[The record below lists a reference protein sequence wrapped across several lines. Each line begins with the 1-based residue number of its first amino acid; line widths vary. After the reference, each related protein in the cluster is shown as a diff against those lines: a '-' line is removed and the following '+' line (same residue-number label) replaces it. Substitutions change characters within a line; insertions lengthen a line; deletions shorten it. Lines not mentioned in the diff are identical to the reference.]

1 MKSMLLTML
10 LFTFSTSSFS
20 AIDPTI
26 TVEFNI
32 IKEKRADILF
42 VIDNSA
48 SMEKHQEILSKFSKA
63 FMSEL
68 KNINFKITAISTD
81 KDDSLKNLVI
91 DNRAANPTLQ
101 LEELISDFG
110 NIGSA
115 DEVPFFNIKRFITQS
130 EGIDFL
136 RAHANLEII
145 MLTDET
151 DQSDETAND
160 ILTALN
166 LRKTTVSAIVPLDRD
181 NRSCGYY
188 DSQTN
193 TKIEDFV
200 ALTNGDLIELCQNSK
215 TFEKDYSKLAQAIV
229 SRANISD
236 INALPIRKY
245 ELPKNV
251 DIDSIKVFYG
261 TQIFRRGFLQTGW
274 VYDETSNTI
283 LLNDNVAISSQ
294 SAGTKFTI
302 QFDIN

>member
-1 MKSMLLTML
+1 
-10 LFTFSTSSFS
+10 
-20 AIDPTI
+20 
-26 TVEFNI
+26 
-32 IKEKRADILF
+32 
-42 VIDNSA
+42 
-48 SMEKHQEILSKFSKA
+48 
-63 FMSEL
+63 
-68 KNINFKITAISTD
+68 
-81 KDDSLKNLVI
+81 
-91 DNRAANPTLQ
+91 
-101 LEELISDFG
+101 
-110 NIGSA
+110 
-115 DEVPFFNIKRFITQS
+115 
-130 EGIDFL
+130 
-136 RAHANLEII
+136 

-283 LLNDNVAISSQ
+283 LLNDNVVISAQ